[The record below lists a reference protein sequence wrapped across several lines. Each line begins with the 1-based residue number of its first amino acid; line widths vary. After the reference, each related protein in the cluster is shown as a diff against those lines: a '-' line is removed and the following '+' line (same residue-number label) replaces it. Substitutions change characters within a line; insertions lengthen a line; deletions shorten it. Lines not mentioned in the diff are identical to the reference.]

1 MCDNEYGKYPEV
13 LCYLHKNC
21 CGDEPY
27 RIYED
32 EWVESAKSCPHYEDE
47 QIQEET
53 NRIAEEYK
61 KELKDCWKVTKRKA
75 QGVLGEILKNMD
87 PESLEQTRQEMMQE
101 ARYNKTFEEAQDY
114 LSKIGFDIPWND
126 CDVWIDKDNL
136 TETVANVIQWAN
148 DNMIEKAA
156 QWLDENIDK
165 YVMEGRENKPYVS
178 IVLADDFK
186 QAMMK

>member
-1 MCDNEYGKYPEV
+1 MTP
-13 LCYLHKNC
+13 
-21 CGDEPY
+21 
-27 RIYED
+27 
-32 EWVESAKSCPHYEDE
+32 
-47 QIQEET
+47 
-53 NRIAEEYK
+53 
-61 KELKDCWKVTKRKA
+61 
-75 QGVLGEILKNMD
+75 
-87 PESLEQTRQEMMQE
+87 MMQE
-101 ARYNKTFEEAQDY
+101 TRYNKTFEEAQDY

-126 CDVWIDKDNL
+126 CDVWVDKDNL